1 MTNTAQEDITPTS
14 KGQEEYLTFLIGL
27 LITLDIFPDAKTAG
41 LFLMFD
47 MSKNVTKQGQLI
59 ISKGPDDKEVVSF
72 KQELKGGLLNR
83 DFIAFSA
90 YRTMLQV
97 NSNIIHFLSI
107 G

>member
-1 MTNTAQEDITPTS
+1 
-14 KGQEEYLTFLIGL
+14 LIGL
-27 LITLDIFPDAKTAG
+27 LVVLNIFDDAQTAG

-47 MSKNVTKQGQLI
+47 MSKKVTNQ
-59 ISKGPDDKEVVSF
+59 STFSVSTGPDAKQVVSF
-72 KQELKGGLLNR
+72 KEELKGGLLNR
-83 DFIAFSA
+83 DFIAFAA